1 MKKVVYFY
9 AIIFTGFVLNGQK
22 LQIKINNRTGYN
34 VDSLIIGGNYYGFI
48 KKDETVAITEH
59 SLFNFVEGNLP
70 GTADGY
76 IHNRHKE
83 FNYPSLFYPCGNWM
97 DPPRK
102 EKEVNYI
109 ISGKFEY
116 DLLLSEGNYGYRLYY
131 SEVMFIDEQIHE
143 KFIGTYLPLN
153 AEGDKLSAICKE
165 GLLRINED
173 NTFSYIL
180 SHDKTWCPDQKDST
194 YEGICKVKDDT
205 LYLSPKNN
213 KPLIEPKFN
222 FTETDLS
229 NEITISF
236 YNEAGELIDI
246 EGAQSISSTKND
258 MDRNSFKVPFEK
270 THIKIDDKRI
280 LGLTVFPVGYPEV
293 QIVLKKI
300 KAGAKINVTLFNNY
314 YDTFFSNRKF
324 VYSYNV
330 LTEVA
335 GKGLTP
341 ANYMKSK

>member
-1 MKKVVYFY
+1 MKKAIYFF
-9 AIIFTGFVLNGQK
+9 AVIFTGLALSAQN

-48 KKDETVAITEH
+48 KKDESVMITEN
-59 SLFNFVEGNLP
+59 SLFNFAQGNLP

-83 FNYPSLFYPCGNWM
+83 FNYPAHVYPCGNWM
-97 DPPRK
+97 DLPK
-102 EKEVNYI
+102 EKKDITYI
-109 ISGKFEY
+109 TSGKFEY
-116 DLLLSEGNYGYRLYY
+116 DLLLFEGNYGYRLYY
-131 SEVMFIDEQIHE
+131 SEVMFIDELIDE

-165 GLLRINED
+165 GMLRINED

-194 YEGICKVKDDT
+194 YEGICKVKNDT
-205 LYLSPKNN
+205 IYLSPKNN
-213 KPLIEPKFN
+213 KPLIETKFN
-222 FTETDLS
+222 FTETDLN

-236 YNEAGELIDI
+236 YNESGDIIEI
-246 EGAQSISSTKND
+246 EGAQSISSIKKEIN
-258 MDRNSFKVPFEK
+258 RNSFKVPFEK
-270 THIKIDDKRI
+270 NHIKINDKRV
-280 LGLTVFPVGYPEV
+280 LGLTVYPVGYPEV

-300 KAGAKINVTLFNNY
+300 KAGAKINVTLFNTY

-324 VYSYNV
+324 VFSYNT
-330 LTEVA
+330 LTEVTSN
-335 GKGLTP
+335 GVTP
-341 ANYMKSK
+341 ANYLKSK